1 MLARPAETVRKLLRG
16 RNERGSDGGLQLG
29 GSGVVLGASA
39 PTPSIS
45 ASRPFL
51 LFAVLTVVDF
61 IVPDVIPLAD
71 EIGLALLTVLFGMWK
86 ERRILRSNAGGR
98 GTR

>member
-1 MLARPAETVRKLLRG
+1 MVAYSSADRVSFLGRVLQRLNLRF
-16 RNERGSDGGLQLG
+16 
-29 GSGVVLGASA
+29 
-39 PTPSIS
+39 PSL
-45 ASRPFL
+45 FL

-86 ERRILRSNAGGR
+86 ERRILR
-98 GTR
+98 